1 MSANADSTST
11 ASLPLPNLSAKCQGL
26 GSWLRHPVKL
36 FRRITTVPEEL
47 GDVIERIATKMKRA
61 GAEPMINAPF
71 LHPRSGRLSQADA
84 SLLPCALP
92 ND

>member
-1 MSANADSTST
+1 MVR
-11 ASLPLPNLSAKCQGL
+11 LPA
-26 GSWLRHPVKL
+26 KL
-36 FRRITTVPEEL
+36 FRRVMTVPEAL
-47 GDVIERIATKMKRA
+47 VDFIEWIATRMKRA

-71 LHPRSGRLSQADA
+71 LHPRSERLSQADA